1 MKPAT
6 ISRRPSNYTDRRPD
20 AVHSGIMF
28 NRPAQGLLPI
38 LILATAGI
46 LFMLIRIA
54 VAYLTR

>member
-1 MKPAT
+1 
-6 ISRRPSNYTDRRPD
+6 
-20 AVHSGIMF
+20 MF